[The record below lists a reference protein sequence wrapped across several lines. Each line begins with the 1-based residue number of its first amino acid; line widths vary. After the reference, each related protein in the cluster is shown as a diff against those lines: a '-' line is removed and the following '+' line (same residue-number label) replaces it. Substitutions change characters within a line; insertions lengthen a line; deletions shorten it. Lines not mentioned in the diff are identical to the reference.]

1 LANRRHASPRGGFL
15 FRPLPRFEISRVLC
29 RNREKAA
36 TAKQAREEEK
46 ASLTRQPLA
55 LRNSEINSDPGGET
69 GFKAENRN
77 G

>member
-1 LANRRHASPRGGFL
+1 VAAFCFAPYHALKSPACSAA
-15 FRPLPRFEISRVLC
+15 I
-29 RNREKAA
+29 REKAA

-69 GFKAENRN
+69 GFKGENRN